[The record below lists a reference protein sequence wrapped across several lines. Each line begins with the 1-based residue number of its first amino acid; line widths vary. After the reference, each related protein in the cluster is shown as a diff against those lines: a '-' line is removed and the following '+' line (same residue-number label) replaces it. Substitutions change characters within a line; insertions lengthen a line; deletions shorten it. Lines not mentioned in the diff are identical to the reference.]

1 MFFIL
6 NKLIFVK
13 FCDLKL
19 ICNLWSIIFASLTHI
34 INAYNNNWLMH
45 ITITHNFIIC
55 HNFVIKIN
63 LKMNFASYGHFVSYE
78 NYNFFV
84 LYMYIFITYIGND
97 RCVKTDNKIIS
108 F

>member
-1 MFFIL
+1 M
-6 NKLIFVK
+6 FVK
-13 FCDLKL
+13 FCDLRL
-19 ICNLWSIIFASLTHI
+19 ICDLWSIIFASLTHI

-78 NYNFFV
+78 NYKFF
-84 LYMYIFITYIGND
+84 
-97 RCVKTDNKIIS
+97 CIIHVHIYNVHRS
-108 F
+108 WQMCEDW